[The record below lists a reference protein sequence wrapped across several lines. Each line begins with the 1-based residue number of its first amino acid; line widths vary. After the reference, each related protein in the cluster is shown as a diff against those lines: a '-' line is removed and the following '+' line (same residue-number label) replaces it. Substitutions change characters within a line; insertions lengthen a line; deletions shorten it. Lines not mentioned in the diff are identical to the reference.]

1 MWKQVAVNMR
11 GYPERLLVARTLIE
25 NGLNVRAGK
34 IYCNEI
40 EVPSLRVG
48 RVVGVD
54 RRTVAETIKMIEA
67 NRELRIIFRHLRSAG
82 HSLKE
87 LARYLDM
94 GVVEITPEDADTPGI
109 LAKSATLI
117 AAKGISIRQ
126 AIVDDPQLSPE
137 PNLTLIVEKKIPGD
151 LIPLFLKIEGV
162 AKVSVY

>member
-1 MWKQVAVNMR
+1 MWKQVEANMQ
-11 GYPERLLVARTLIE
+11 GYPERLLVARALIE
-25 NGLNVRAGK
+25 NGLHVRAGK

-40 EVPSLRVG
+40 EVPPIRVG

-54 RRTVAETIKMIEA
+54 RRTVAETVKMIEA
-67 NRELRIIFRHLRSAG
+67 NEELRIIFQHLRSAG

-87 LARYLDM
+87 IARYLDM
-94 GVVEITPEDADTPGI
+94 GVVEITPVDAGTPGI

-117 AAKGISIRQ
+117 AERGISIRQ

-137 PNLTLIVEKKIPGD
+137 PSLTLIAETKIPGD
-151 LIPLFLKIEGV
+151 LVPLFLKIAGV